1 MTGELKVV
9 NKLRIFSRL
18 AAGAAPEVIP
28 EYPTSSGEVL
38 TKPSK
43 FPDKIIKLLRPPPM
57 ATSNKQTYEVGD
69 WLLDPAEHLLLHNG
83 EPVAL
88 TPKVFVASPML
99 GDRRAMVP
107 SHP

>member
-1 MTGELKVV
+1 
-9 NKLRIFSRL
+9 
-18 AAGAAPEVIP
+18 
-28 EYPTSSGEVL
+28 
-38 TKPSK
+38 
-43 FPDKIIKLLRPPPM
+43 M